1 MFDFVAVPM
10 GYVLKFI
17 YNTIAF
23 QNYGMAIILF
33 TVTVKALLLP
43 LTIKQYRS
51 TARIDALQPQM
62 RKIQKKYKGD
72 PEKLNQ
78 EVVKLYQE
86 NKISPTGGCLPLLIQ
101 MPILFALYYVIS
113 QPLKYMAGK
122 SAAVIGQ
129 LYQMVPEGPDRISNM
144 KDLSILSYFSNHA
157 EALKNAGDLL
167 KGEDLLNMNFMGV
180 NLGAIP
186 THVFANPLSSP
197 VLLHNWALLALPVLS
212 ALSAYLAM
220 KCSMQPSPQPHQEND
235 EGIQSL
241 MQKNMAL
248 TSPIISGV
256 IAFTVPAG
264 LGLYW
269 IVGNLFQII
278 QQLFMNRFVIKKPR
292 DSEAPCPPMEE
303 GTNPVE

>member
-1 MFDFVAVPM
+1 MLDFIAVPM
-10 GYVLKFI
+10 GYILKSI
-17 YNTIAF
+17 YDTVAF

-33 TVTVKALLLP
+33 TVAVKTLLLP
-43 LTIKQYRS
+43 LTIKQYQS
-51 TARIDALQPQM
+51 TARIGELQPRMQEL
-62 RKIQKKYKGD
+62 QKKYKGD

-78 EVVKLYQE
+78 EIMRFYRE
-86 NKISPTGGCLPLLIQ
+86 NKVNPAGGCLPLLIQ

-122 SAAVIGQ
+122 SAAAISQ
-129 LYQMVPEGPDRISNM
+129 LYQMIPEGPDRISNM
-144 KDLSILSYFSNHA
+144 RDMSILSYFGNHA

-167 KGEDLLNMNFMGV
+167 KREDLLNMNFMGI

-186 THVFANPLSSP
+186 THVFANPLGSP
-197 VLLHNWALLALPVLS
+197 ALLHNWALLAIPVLS
-212 ALSAYLAM
+212 ALSAYLSI
-220 KCSMQPSPQPHQEND
+220 KCSMQPSPQPHQEDD

-241 MQKNMAL
+241 MQRNMAL

-269 IVGNLFQII
+269 VMGNLVQII
-278 QQLFMNRFVIKKPR
+278 QQLFMNRFVIKKPPN
-292 DSEAPCPPMEE
+292 SEVPCQSVEE
-303 GTNPVE
+303 GTNSVE